1 MRGTI
6 ESPAERQ
13 RRFFM
18 RRYMRLLK
26 DTGSVTGE
34 FLKLPRGAQAL
45 LGDGM
50 DPLVLEEVAQGADG
64 LHGILAEEHDEIDGD
79 ERQLKHHAA
88 QEGQWQR
95 DAPHAHGIENDA
107 DARIAARAEE
117 ADFVK

>member
-18 RRYMRLLK
+18 RRHMRLLK

-50 DPLVLEEVAQGADG
+50 DPLVLEEVAQGMKKCTH
-64 LHGILAEEHDEIDGD
+64 LFVMIQYKLCIDKAFF
-79 ERQLKHHAA
+79 L
-88 QEGQWQR
+88 
-95 DAPHAHGIENDA
+95 
-107 DARIAARAEE
+107 
-117 ADFVK
+117 